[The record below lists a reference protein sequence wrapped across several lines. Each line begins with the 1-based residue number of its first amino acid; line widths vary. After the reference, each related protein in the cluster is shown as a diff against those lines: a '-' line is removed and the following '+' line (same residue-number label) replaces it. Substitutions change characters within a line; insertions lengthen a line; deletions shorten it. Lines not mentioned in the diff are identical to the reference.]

1 MAKAG
6 TMEDSDLFQS
16 IYTHE
21 TIYLPVAEDKSAALE
36 VCLGCSWG
44 KCRFCDFARDKFV
57 AHPLE
62 KIERDL
68 KVLATLQ
75 PENPRLFFLGEN
87 AFCLPA
93 ETLLKIM
100 ELVNVHMPNV
110 LQFAMYARIDDIERK
125 SDEELRELAESGL
138 DALHVGVESGCDEV
152 LEYMN
157 KGITAAQTIRELHR
171 LDAAGIGYHI
181 TIVPGLGGKTYSK
194 YHAQQTA
201 RLIDQIH
208 PRSVW
213 CLKLH
218 LFPGTPLHREH
229 EMGAFDQMT
238 PVEVLQEEYFMLQ
251 NIHKVH
257 TFFMDTTVL
266 DKCTLQG
273 NIPEDMDELL
283 LGASM
288 LIHNAN
294 QL

>member
-1 MAKAG
+1 MDND
-6 TMEDSDLFQS
+6 ELLQS
-16 IYTHE
+16 IYTHD
-21 TIYLPVAEDKSAALE
+21 TIYLPVSEDKSAALE
-36 VCLGCSWG
+36 VCLGCSWA
-44 KCRFCDFARDKFV
+44 KCRFCDFARDMFV
-57 AHPLE
+57 AHPIE
-62 KIERDL
+62 KIESNL
-68 KVLATLQ
+68 KVLAALQ

-93 ETLLKIM
+93 ERLLQIM
-100 ELVNVHMPNV
+100 GLAGRYMPNV
-110 LQFAMYARIDDIERK
+110 TAFAMYARIDDIERK
-125 SDEELRELAESGL
+125 SDEDLARLAEMGL

-157 KGITAAQTIRELHR
+157 KGITAAQTVRELHR

-201 RLIDQIH
+201 RLIDQIN

-229 EMGAFDQMT
+229 EMGSFDQMT

-251 NIHKVH
+251 NLHHVH

-273 NIPEDMDELL
+273 NIPEDMEELL

-288 LIHNAN
+288 LIRNAY